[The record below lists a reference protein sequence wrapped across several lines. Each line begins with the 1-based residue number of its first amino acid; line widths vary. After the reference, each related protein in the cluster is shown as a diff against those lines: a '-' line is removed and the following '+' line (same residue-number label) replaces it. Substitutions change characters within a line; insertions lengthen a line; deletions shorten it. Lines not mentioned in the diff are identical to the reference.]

1 MKTPLKALPLLLLIA
16 ACATTSKVSA
26 GPVVKQADH
35 KEPEPKT
42 GRDAGEIAQ
51 ISALEDVYG
60 HMKRAQM
67 ARLGGDEDTARAEDK
82 ISADLL
88 AQFVT
93 RFPSDEYQLVFLRMA
108 AERYLA
114 VRDWEAAA
122 NTAQRIVDSKYA
134 NEVSRAIG
142 ARLAAGAWQ
151 QLAVQEMRSG
161 KIPPLQLRSYEQR
174 RGADPTPQVPPL
186 SWKMYVESADLYV
199 KLQAADPVAKATAE
213 ERRLSGGVDVP
224 QLQLI
229 AAQVEFGYDNME
241 DARRRFLAL
250 IEQVPSKAEIMETSV
265 PYYLETFR
273 VMKDDAGYDQ
283 ALARLQPVFAGEAR
297 KAAAAAAAAGAT
309 EAQRKN
315 AAALAKLDDDLTRR
329 LKGSGYTAAGESL
342 RKGEAAEKAGKG
354 ADALAHYREAATR
367 FEQFAADQADSP
379 DAPNALFNAAIAWDK
394 AKEPK
399 KAIADREKLVAKY
412 PDAKIVP
419 QALVVLG
426 VGHAREGNSA
436 KAAQAYETYLSRW
449 PNGPQHCVALQ
460 NLGVALQQTGRKV
473 EAAQR
478 YQQFAGDE
486 GCLKDDPNNAAK
498 VLYEAGKLFTEAKK
512 PGEARKAFQA
522 LVDLPGVTDV
532 VPRSYQADA
541 KERLKKMK

>member
-1 MKTPLKALPLLLLIA
+1 MKTQLKALLLLLLIA
-16 ACATTSKVSA
+16 ACATTTKVSA
-26 GPVVKQADH
+26 GPAVKQADY

-42 GRDAGEIAQ
+42 DRDAGEMAQ
-51 ISALEDVYG
+51 ISALEDAYG

-67 ARLGGDEDTARAEDK
+67 ARLSNDDDTARAEDR
-82 ISADLL
+82 IAADLL
-88 AQFVT
+88 VRFVD

-108 AERYLA
+108 TERYLG
-114 VRDWEAAA
+114 VRDWQAGAS
-122 NTAQRIVDSKYA
+122 TAQRIVDSKYA
-134 NEVSRAIG
+134 NDVSRAIG

-161 KIPPLQLRSYEQR
+161 KIPPLQLLSYEQR
-174 RGADPTPQVPPL
+174 KGADPKPQVPALP
-186 SWKMYVESADLYV
+186 WKMFVENADLYAR
-199 KLQAADPVAKATAE
+199 LAAADPAAKVSGE
-213 ERRLSGGVDVP
+213 ERRIAGGAEIP

-283 ALARLQPVFAGEAR
+283 ALARLQPVFAGQAR
-297 KAAAAAAAAGAT
+297 KAAEAAAAAGAT
-309 EAQRKN
+309 EAQKKN

-354 ADALAHYREAATR
+354 AEAQALYREAAAR

-394 AKEPK
+394 AKDPK

-426 VGHAREGNSA
+426 VGQAREGNPA

-449 PNGPQHCVALQ
+449 PTGPQHCVALQ

-473 EAAQR
+473 DAAQR
-478 YQQFAGDE
+478 YQQFAADE

-512 PGEARKAFQA
+512 QAEARKAFQA